1 MAKIIFEKIENE
13 DIFVSDY
20 KNLIKNNEIDFSREG
35 ISVIYGPNGTGKTS
49 LVKALSSEKGTK
61 VKYTYGGN
69 EYTDG
74 SQFFV
79 INDQNNRNI
88 IKGETKDF
96 LLGDDIKKEFELQ
109 KYIENEYNRLCTES
123 ISI

>member
-49 LVKALSSEKGTK
+49 LVKVLSSEKGTK
-61 VKYTYGGN
+61 VKYTY
-69 EYTDG
+69 DG
-74 SQFFV
+74 
-79 INDQNNRNI
+79 
-88 IKGETKDF
+88 
-96 LLGDDIKKEFELQ
+96 KE
-109 KYIENEYNRLCTES
+109 
-123 ISI
+123 

>member
-20 KNLIKNNEIDFSREG
+20 KKLIRNNEIDFSREG

-49 LVKALSSEKGTK
+49 LVKVLSSEKGTK
-61 VKYTYGGN
+61 VKYTYDGK

-74 SQFFV
+74 SFFC
-79 INDQNNRNI
+79 D
-88 IKGETKDF
+88 
-96 LLGDDIKKEFELQ
+96 
-109 KYIENEYNRLCTES
+109 
-123 ISI
+123 